1 MLSTTVYRQLICSS
15 PNLFILSH
23 THTYNRESI
32 KVVGVEVANDKPIPQ
47 LLEVLTFSSPSLRGL
62 DMEMEAPVHTVPASA
77 VRL

>member
-1 MLSTTVYRQLICSS
+1 MEKMSSHFQWDIFSIYFYLPTFTYR
-15 PNLFILSH
+15 
-23 THTYNRESI
+23 R
-32 KVVGVEVANDKPIPQ
+32 